1 MLDHHTEEDR
11 PATAAEAIREM
22 AYSVAHPESALCG
35 CKGSGWLLSDWD
47 SWTPCPSHPGH
58 PHPEADYDEDPIE
71 TLRVRYSNARET
83 IKAYGKATRRYHSVL
98 RGLSVPKEL
107 LYCPLNEL
115 LVWVV
120 SKLRAMPERARNIPV
135 SHHPA
140 SPHGVAISVCRGGPP
155 AGDYGPGSS
164 PVALPRSCI
173 VGSRAVG
180 SQGAAAADV
189 PSRRAHVNSIPSCR
203 FGSAQT

>member
-83 IKAYGKATRRYHSVL
+83 IKAYGYMLRPGL
-98 RGLSVPKEL
+98 RGTMPNAMANRAIWIEADTDE
-107 LYCPLNEL
+107 PED
-115 LVWVV
+115 LV
-120 SKLRAMPERARNIPV
+120 
-135 SHHPA
+135 
-140 SPHGVAISVCRGGPP
+140 
-155 AGDYGPGSS
+155 
-164 PVALPRSCI
+164 
-173 VGSRAVG
+173 
-180 SQGAAAADV
+180 AAAERLAEY
-189 PSRRAHVNSIPSCR
+189 CR
-203 FGSAQT
+203 DRVDAKR